1 MERGEV
7 VEAGGDLALE
17 ALEASIEAEL
27 AGLGELV
34 LFSGGLEGWESNGEG
49 AEGLL
54 RFAAGFFFLFT
65 TSNLVSLGVLLAKG
79 NSSDR
84 LFGLSPAPILNS
96 QCIRFVKL
104 LMGSKVSIF

>member
-27 AGLGELV
+27 AGLGEPV

-49 AEGLL
+49 AEGEVCSRILL
-54 RFAAGFFFLFT
+54 SVHHLELGLLGRAFGEGEQQRPSLWIV
-65 TSNLVSLGVLLAKG
+65 TSTH
-79 NSSDR
+79 
-84 LFGLSPAPILNS
+84 S
-96 QCIRFVKL
+96 QFSMYTIC
-104 LMGSKVSIF
+104 